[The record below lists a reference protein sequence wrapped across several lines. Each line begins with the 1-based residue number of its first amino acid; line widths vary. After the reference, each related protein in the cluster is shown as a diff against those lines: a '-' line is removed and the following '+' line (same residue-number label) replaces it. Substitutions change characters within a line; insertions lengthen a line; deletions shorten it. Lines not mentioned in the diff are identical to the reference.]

1 MSRNGC
7 VAIALGACL
16 LMSCGFAWGQTPDTA
31 GSSAQASASHLRLQ
45 LGRHTFAPLQ
55 IVPTPF
61 VRTYLRTAIGLG
73 QAVDLQVPLLVIDT
87 TEIIGLQG
95 DLLFAILDL
104 RYEHAIKNWLSV
116 WADFRMLG
124 RLGTG
129 LQSLL
134 SQGISAA
141 LGFELGTMFRL
152 YESERFLLSG
162 TTHLA
167 NRDATVINLLDFVQG
182 IIDSGKVTPAHPL
195 VRTTPI
201 MTGGAGLRAAWS
213 ISPLAGIYGHGLTG
227 LTETTKTGEAARWF
241 YDMGAVLDLDL
252 GAVGF
257 IPVGVST
264 GYAQTDLTVQTQR
277 VAEEARTVLLAF
289 SYRGRPDYSIS
300 LEMTW
305 EWLPSVLTDQT
316 VKAGSILLMTQYFF

>member
-1 MSRNGC
+1 MSKNGC

-16 LMSCGFAWGQTPDTA
+16 LMSSGFAWGQTPDTA

-45 LGRHTFAPLQ
+45 LGPHTFAPLQ

-73 QAVDLQVPLLVIDT
+73 QALDLNVPLLEIDT
-87 TEIIGLQG
+87 TVVLGLRG
-95 DLLFAILDL
+95 DLLFAILDF
-104 RYEHAIKNWLSV
+104 RYEHAVKDWLSV
-116 WADFRMLG
+116 WADFRILG

-129 LQSLL
+129 IQSLL

-141 LGFELGTMFRL
+141 IGFEVGTMFRL
-152 YESERFLLSG
+152 YESKRFLLSG
-162 TTHLA
+162 TTHLS
-167 NRDATVINLLDFVQG
+167 NRDATLINLLDFVEG

-201 MTGGAGLRAAWS
+201 LTGGAGLRAASS

-227 LTETTKTGEAARWF
+227 LTETTRAGETARWF
-241 YDMGAVLDLDL
+241 YDVGAVLDLDL

-264 GYAQTDLTVQTQR
+264 GYAQTDLTAQTQR
-277 VAEEARTVLLAF
+277 VADEARTVLLAF

-305 EWLPSVLTDQT
+305 EWLPSALTDET
-316 VKAGSILLMTQYFF
+316 IKAGSILLMTQYFF